1 MSDRPTPEFSADE
14 PLQPADVV
22 GMGTIMLLYEALVP
36 QVGGKQK
43 LHSQGLEVVPGGAA
57 AVALTQ
63 LARLGVTAGWLGVM
77 GDDEDGDTLINHL
90 GREGIE
96 TRCVKRLGGKRS
108 PFAWVMVAPDGSRST
123 LFFPNVLS
131 DLTPEQVSATMVGCI
146 DNALH
151 FHTDVATIPLR
162 TTLQAIEVARAADCM
177 IFTDLDT
184 DPVYLVDEVGLGRHK
199 ELEVIM
205 ERTDVLK
212 LCRSAAARLTGQ
224 EDPQEACRIIHGKY
238 GSRYTLVTADRDGSS
253 LAYLD
258 QEWYIPPLGG
268 PVVDT
273 TGAGGAYFGGVSY
286 AILAG
291 QEGADVGY
299 FASACAAAACSR
311 VGSLALGS
319 MEEIQSIM
327 SGEGVTEE
335 ADLPG
340 GSTAG

>member
-1 MSDRPTPEFSADE
+1 MSDGLPPELTPRGRARPTDA
-14 PLQPADVV
+14 V

-43 LHSQGLEVVPGGAA
+43 LHSQGLEVVPGGAT

-63 LARLGVTAGWLGVM
+63 LARLGVSCGWLGVM

-90 GREGIE
+90 VREGIE

-108 PFAWVMVAPDGSRST
+108 PFSWVMVPPDGSRST
-123 LFFPNVLS
+123 FFFPNVLS

-184 DPVYLVDEVGLGRHK
+184 DPIYLVDEVGLGRHK
-199 ELEVIM
+199 ELEVIL

-212 LCRSAAARLTGQ
+212 LCRSAAVRLTSDD
-224 EDPQEACRIIHGKY
+224 DPQQACRILHEKY
-238 GSRYTLVTADRDGSS
+238 GSRYTFVTADRDGSFLNYHDEAWHVPS
-253 LAYLD
+253 
-258 QEWYIPPLGG
+258 LGG

-291 QEGADVGY
+291 HEGVDVGY

-311 VGSLALGS
+311 VGSLALGTV
-319 MEEIQSIM
+319 EEIRSILN
-327 SGEGVTEE
+327 GEEVAEE

-340 GSTAG
+340 ELTAD